1 MTLQVFDEFRRL
13 DPEPAHAEEDSFA
26 FLNRA
31 ATPYW
36 ARVREFIEE
45 AFAEYPAA
53 HAADLRARFR
63 DRRWSA
69 HAGAWWE
76 LYLFRLFRMLDFEV
90 EVHPRLQG
98 VSSRPD
104 FRVTASAGSFLVEA
118 RHVAAGIRSCRRR
131 VGRDDWI
138 TGPLEE
144 LTHPRFVV
152 VVRILARDPQKPRRK
167 AVTAGVLDW
176 LDSLDPDEP
185 DASIY
190 RPFRSRAGGWSFE
203 LRAVPMQSKRG
214 DGRRRRLVGVYP
226 GHGGIDNTASALR
239 AALKEK
245 AAKYGRP
252 ECPLVLAP
260 LLTTGHLDLENVIG
274 ALFGSEAMTFSA
286 DATESARVIRRAD
299 GFWTH
304 PDGYRGTRVSA
315 VLIGDALMP
324 WTAARELPRLWIH
337 PAGARSLPIELPL
350 PTARID
356 GDGNLRL
363 RDATKSA
370 AEVLALDRAW
380 PGPGKPF
387 ELAA

>member
-1 MTLQVFDEFRRL
+1 MTLHVFDDLLRS
-13 DPEPAHAEEDSFA
+13 DPEPARAEEDSFA

-36 ARVREFIEE
+36 ERVRDFIEE

-53 HAADLRARFR
+53 HAADLRSRFR

-76 LYLFRLFRMLDFEV
+76 LYLFRLFRALDFEV
-90 EVHPRLQG
+90 EVHPRLQS

-104 FRVTASAGSFLVEA
+104 FRVTTPAGSFLIEA
-118 RHVAAGIRSCRRR
+118 RHVAAGIRSSRRR

-152 VVRILARDPQKPRRK
+152 VVRILARDPRKPRRK
-167 AVTAGVLDW
+167 AVTASVLDW
-176 LDSLDPDEP
+176 LDSLDPLEP
-185 DASIY
+185 DASTHP
-190 RPFRSRAGGWSFE
+190 PFRSQAGRWSFE
-203 LRAVPMQSKRG
+203 LRAVPMQSKRD

-239 AALKEK
+239 SALKEK

-252 ECPLVLAP
+252 DCPLVLAP
-260 LLTTGHLDLENVIG
+260 LLTTGHLDRDDVIG
-274 ALFGSEAMTFSA
+274 ALFGSEAVTFSA
-286 DATESARVIRRAD
+286 DAPEGARVIRRAD

-315 VLIGDALMP
+315 VLVGDALMP

-337 PAGARSLPIELPL
+337 PAAARPLPVELPL
-350 PTARID
+350 PTAHVDSD
-356 GDGNLRL
+356 GRL
-363 RDATKSA
+363 CLSDATKTA